1 VPRKAERNRV
11 KRLLLAALWLAVI
24 SSASFA
30 NGAIAERKT
39 GGLVFKQSNTVA
51 IIREDL
57 FVSLDKITV
66 DYLYKSEAG
75 TAQTVTI
82 AFPMPGVPVN
92 DDPGSLREI
101 LPEGAAPVNY
111 MSFKVAVD
119 GTEIKAQPFAR
130 ALVNNTDVTA
140 RVTKAGLPLDMLV
153 DDANALLAKV
163 PQTQLDELVTLGA
176 VGRGEAYGEAHY
188 WPQWDYQVAF
198 EWQQDF
204 KPGETRVSISYTP
217 LAGYPADIGDS
228 YETGERAKAACVDGA
243 VRSAL
248 AKRRAQGKGYYE
260 VASVGYVLTTA
271 KYWKGPI
278 GSFNLSVEKPD
289 EKALAAFCPPEAKKV
304 SPARFEWHARDFV
317 PKADLS
323 IIFYTFQEVE

>member
-1 VPRKAERNRV
+1 MDRFVV
-11 KRLLLAALWLAVI
+11 AALWLALTI
-24 SSASFA
+24 SSVLA

-39 GGLVFKQSNTVA
+39 GGLVFKQSDSVA
-51 IIREDL
+51 IMREDL
-57 FVSLDKITV
+57 AVSLDKVSV
-66 DYLYKSEAG
+66 DYLYKSEAS
-75 TAQTVTI
+75 AKQTVTI
-82 AFPMPGVPVN
+82 AFPMPAIPVN

-101 LPEGAAPVNY
+101 LPEGAPPENY
-111 MSFKVAVD
+111 MSFRVSVD
-119 GTEIKAQPFAR
+119 GKEVAAQPFAR
-130 ALVNNTDVTA
+130 ALVNDKDVTEKIS
-140 RVTKAGLPLDMLV
+140 KAGLPLHMLV

-163 PQTQLDELVTLGA
+163 PKPLLDELIAVGA
-176 VGRGEAYGEAHY
+176 VGKNEAEEASY

-204 KPGETRVSISYTP
+204 RPGETRVAISYVP

-228 YETGERAKAACVDGA
+228 YETGPLAEAACVDNTIRA
-243 VRSAL
+243 AL
-248 AKRRAQGKGYYE
+248 ARRRAKGKGYYE

-278 GSFNLSVEKPD
+278 RSFNLTVEKPE

-304 SPARFEWHARDFV
+304 SPTRFEWRTRDFG

-323 IIFYTFQEVE
+323 VIFYTFQEVE